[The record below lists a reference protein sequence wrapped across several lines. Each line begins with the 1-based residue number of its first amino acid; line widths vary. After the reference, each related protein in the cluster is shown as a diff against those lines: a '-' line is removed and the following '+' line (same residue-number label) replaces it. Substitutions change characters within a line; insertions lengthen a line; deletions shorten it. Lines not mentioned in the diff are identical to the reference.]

1 MKPSFCLGLGFAQTQ
16 ANRGKAPRRGFASAE
31 PRQKKVVQ
39 NDGLQNLVN
48 KVLILFSN
56 AQIPS
61 NKQPLNSNIII
72 KAVREVAIKYKTTQG
87 KPLLEFAVL
96 SKLEEQVEKS
106 VLILKFQLEKLNL
119 NQKSLM
125 KF

>member
-1 MKPSFCLGLGFAQTQ
+1 MNRAPLLGSG
-16 ANRGKAPRRGFASAE
+16 ANKLNEALLLLRAAGSK
-31 PRQKKVVQ
+31 KKVVQ

-96 SKLEEQVEKS
+96 YKLEEQVEKS

-119 NQKSLM
+119 NQKSFM